1 MSENMLRESS
11 AELNESENDE
21 EYFYSSE
28 DQIERLEKKEKQNCC
43 RTWLKCLSLT
53 SIILSLLALIVV
65 AIIGFAI
72 LPYIWGYRSWEYKL
86 MKYGKIWQ
94 HFMNPENPT
103 VVKIFIY
110 QVDNYK
116 KFYKNTTGHPSVYT
130 RGPFVYRKHRS
141 ILTANINQEK
151 DTVTYKARTRY
162 VFDDSRSNMS
172 QNYKI
177 NTFNVP
183 LLIILSLNS
192 TRPKGQTSAD
202 GIFRDMEAFG
212 SEQSLVLENGISVR
226 DFLFEGQPFC
236 FPTENIHAR
245 AMCNMVRSELV
256 SKSHNS
262 FFRIGGENTLLFS
275 VLGSKHNSDEGEI
288 SLCLGSKSFT
298 KKDTGFIKAINLK
311 QELNAWLSYPDST
324 CNKIDGFYSF
334 FPAVTKFYEE
344 FYIFI
349 PELCSKFKF
358 VRVKNYTR
366 YTRYEVDINSL
377 IGNEKG
383 YQCHGTGTVKDID
396 DIYRLQLKRGAT
408 DLTKC
413 LEGYPFIS
421 TPPYFGLPD
430 EYREQSFL
438 VEKDIMDNQKWYL
451 EIDYLNDT
459 GVCIK
464 MVVKIQ
470 YNLFIRHEE
479 GIEVFQNLKKT
490 VIVPIFWYEE
500 SLTYTYEQF
509 EESAQTMSDIY
520 EKRADQLNLARYIA
534 IGICIFIVLLG
545 CCMFLIHLCCNH
557 CSL

>member
-212 SEQSLVLENGISVR
+212 SEQSLVLENGI
-226 DFLFEGQPFC
+226 
-236 FPTENIHAR
+236 
-245 AMCNMVRSELV
+245 
-256 SKSHNS
+256 
-262 FFRIGGENTLLFS
+262 
-275 VLGSKHNSDEGEI
+275 SKHNSDEGEI